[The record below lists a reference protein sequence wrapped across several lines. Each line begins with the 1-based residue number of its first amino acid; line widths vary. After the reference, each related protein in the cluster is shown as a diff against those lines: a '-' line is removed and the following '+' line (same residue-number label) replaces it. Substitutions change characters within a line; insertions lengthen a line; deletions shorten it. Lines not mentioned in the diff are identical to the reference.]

1 MKEGELTVNLQGQEH
16 MLSSPETPCSL
27 QDQQRNGQLFS
38 ADVLSRAARMTKT
51 SQFSSPGCLNVQM
64 ACNLKSIVV
73 Y

>member
-1 MKEGELTVNLQGQEH
+1 MAG
-16 MLSSPETPCSL
+16 SL
-27 QDQQRNGQLFS
+27 RTATSTQLFS

-51 SQFSSPGCLNVQM
+51 SQFSSPRGLNVQM